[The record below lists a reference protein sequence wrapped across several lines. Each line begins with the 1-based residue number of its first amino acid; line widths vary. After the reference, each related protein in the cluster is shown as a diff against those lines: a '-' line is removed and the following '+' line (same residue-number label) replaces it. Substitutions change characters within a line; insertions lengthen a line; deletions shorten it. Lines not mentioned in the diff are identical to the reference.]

1 MKEEEKEEVSH
12 SSLSKDSCRD
22 RKRFLLCSYDSTMRM
37 VQYRMKSVCP
47 LAGEGTSADVPN

>member
-22 RKRFLLCSYDSTMRM
+22 RKRFLLGSWYDSTMRK
-37 VQYRMKSVCP
+37 VPYESVCP
-47 LAGEGTSADVPN
+47 SRVSEGV